1 MKGYITV
8 ITRHDDET
16 YRAEVVDIPGCHCA
30 APTVEEALAGA
41 NSELRR
47 LAETGRDLPDP
58 RPSVHM
64 LTEVESRSAIAGA
77 CLSAGRAV
85 A

>member
-8 ITRHDDET
+8 ISRRADET
-16 YRAEVVDIPGCHCA
+16 YHADVIDIPGCDCA

-41 NSELRR
+41 NAELRR
-47 LAETGRDLPDP
+47 LAGTGRDLPAP

-64 LTEVESRSAIAGA
+64 LSEVESRAAIAGA

>member
-8 ITRHDDET
+8 ISRREDDS
-16 YRAEVVDIPGCHCA
+16 YHAEVIDIPGCDCA
-30 APTVEEALAGA
+30 APTVEEALSGA
-41 NSELRR
+41 RSELRR
-47 LAETGRDLPDP
+47 LVGTGQDLPAP

-64 LTEVESRSAIAGA
+64 LGEVERRAAIAGA
-77 CLSAGRAV
+77 CLRADRAV

>member
-8 ITRHDDET
+8 ITRREDDS
-16 YRAEVVDIPGCHCA
+16 YRAEVIDIPGCHCA

-41 NSELRR
+41 NAELRR
-47 LAETGRDLPDP
+47 RAEAGQNLPDP

-64 LTEVESRSAIAGA
+64 LTEVENRAAIAGA